1 MRIRGIIE
9 EDFVQYKKPSMFLI
23 SCFCDW
29 KCCNELGLNK
39 KICQNSTI
47 KSEIIDVNDKDI
59 VQRYLK
65 NDITKSIVIGG
76 LEPCLQP
83 IEIYDLLREFRTC
96 GCHDDFV
103 IYTGYNKSEIIG
115 FVNRMADFDNVIIKF
130 GRYIPS
136 DKEHYDKILGVNLAS
151 KNQYGERIS

>member
-1 MRIRGIIE
+1 MRIRGIVE

-29 KCCNELGLNK
+29 KCCTELKLNK
-39 KICQNSTI
+39 EICQNSAI
-47 KSEIIDVNDKDI
+47 KSEIVDVDDRTI

-65 NDITKSIVIGG
+65 NDITKAIVIGG
-76 LEPCLQP
+76 LEPFLQP
-83 IEIYDLLREFRTC
+83 IEIYDLLREFRIS

-103 IYTGYNKSEIIG
+103 IYTGYNKEEITMYI
-115 FVNRMADFDNVIIKF
+115 NRLTDFDNVIVKF
-130 GRYIPS
+130 GRYIPN

-151 KNQYGERIS
+151 TNQYGEKIS